1 LTQLGFGHFIIRIR
15 KDAWAPA
22 RTILLHG
29 GNFTYFMY
37 FIISSVFAFL
47 FIYIH
52 FFMGVSFFRI
62 LDEGL
67 GVELFAGTQNIGCSG
82 PHITVM
88 LHSLGISRNFPK
100 GNFYLDACP

>member
-1 LTQLGFGHFIIRIR
+1 
-15 KDAWAPA
+15 
-22 RTILLHG
+22 
-29 GNFTYFMY
+29 
-37 FIISSVFAFL
+37 
-47 FIYIH
+47 
-52 FFMGVSFFRI
+52 MGVSFFRI

-100 GNFYLDACP
+100 ENFYLDACP